1 MNEFNHLI
9 TRLEEH
15 LSKPLPGLEAQKRMS
30 PEGRRNLRNGNLPE
44 KKAGVL
50 ILLYPEESRICFPL
64 MRRPEYGGVH
74 SGQISLPG
82 GKKEDNDRNLVET
95 ALRETEEELGISA
108 IDVQVL
114 GSLSELY
121 IQPSNV
127 DVLPVVGYVK
137 KVPNFV
143 PDSFEV
149 MELIEAD
156 LSLLL
161 SENTIK
167 QKMIKVNNS
176 TNIASPYYDIG
187 GNVVWGA
194 TAMILSEFVTVL
206 QEIGDV
212 TT

>member
-30 PEGRRNLRNGNLPE
+30 PEVRRNLRNGNLPE

>member
-143 PDSFEV
+143 PSF
-149 MELIEAD
+149 
-156 LSLLL
+156 
-161 SENTIK
+161 K
-167 QKMIKVNNS
+167 
-176 TNIASPYYDIG
+176 
-187 GNVVWGA
+187 
-194 TAMILSEFVTVL
+194 
-206 QEIGDV
+206 
-212 TT
+212 